1 MKNEKYK
8 AIAQSLKF
16 KYIVLI
22 IELHLSY
29 LVCKIEARSKNP
41 VFRIIKNYVNIFF
54 VNLLHILLISDYWL
68 LNF

>member
-16 KYIVLI
+16 KYIVLS

-29 LVCKIEARSKNP
+29 LIYKIEARSKNP

-54 VNLLHILLISDYWL
+54 VNLFHILLISDYWL
-68 LNF
+68 LNS

>member
-68 LNF
+68 LNS

>member
-1 MKNEKYK
+1 MKNENYK

-54 VNLLHILLISDYWL
+54 VNLFHILLISDYWL
-68 LNF
+68 LNS